1 MWAERVAITEC
12 LLGSGENAPKG
23 RHFSFCWYFCWY
35 FSSFRPLY
43 RGEFDSG
50 PAQTTGRTV
59 FTNVRPFCWASKSPF
74 HAPRS
79 TLNSLNR
86 RAGNAVCSCQTMFM
100 GRAPVDSTSVTG
112 PQAMNGDWRLAR
124 TNS

>member
-35 FSSFRPLY
+35 FSSFQPLY

-50 PAQTTGRTV
+50 PGTKQQAAPFLRTCGLFV
-59 FTNVRPFCWASKSPF
+59 GLPKAPFM
-74 HAPRS
+74 H
-79 TLNSLNR
+79 
-86 RAGNAVCSCQTMFM
+86 RAAH
-100 GRAPVDSTSVTG
+100 
-112 PQAMNGDWRLAR
+112 
-124 TNS
+124 